1 MTKDVAF
8 RSSRQKLCERKMV
21 KICVGSAT
29 GWRLRE

>member
-8 RSSRQKLCERKMV
+8 RSSRQKLCECKMV
-21 KICVGSAT
+21 KICVDSAT